1 MAYLGGDSDPDSE
14 SEPAPRRSARGA
26 KPINR
31 WEPPSKQEEALSR
44 QQRRQKSR
52 E

>member
-31 WEPPSKQEEALSR
+31 
-44 QQRRQKSR
+44 
-52 E
+52 